1 MPPLSTQ
8 AMEPPPAPMLWTLTR
23 EMPGISSPMIASFE
37 TEISSLMT
45 QLTSNV
51 VPPMSSTTAFCSPRS
66 SSAYLRPATGAMDG
80 PESTE

>member
-8 AMEPPPAPMLWTLTR
+8 AIEPPPAPMLWTLTR
-23 EMPGISSPMIASFE
+23 EMPGISSPMMASFE
-37 TEISSLMT
+37 TEISPSMT

-51 VPPMSSTTAFCSPRS
+51 VPPMSSTTAFFSSRS
-66 SSAYLRPATGAMDG
+66 SIAYLRPAIGAIDG